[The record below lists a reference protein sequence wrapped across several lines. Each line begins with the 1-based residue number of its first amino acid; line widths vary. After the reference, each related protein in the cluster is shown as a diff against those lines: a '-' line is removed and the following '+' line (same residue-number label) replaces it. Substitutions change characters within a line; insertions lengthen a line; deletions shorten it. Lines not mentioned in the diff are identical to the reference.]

1 MRSRTD
7 KAIREALGDFLGI
20 LEYKARHGVMSVDD
34 VRVILDA
41 IEAAGGVRAT
51 VKDLA
56 GYYNQSED
64 NVRHVIHR
72 NLLPAPRRM
81 VYYDFGS
88 FRDKV
93 PARWRSTGS
102 TIRTANQPAIRSGA
116 I

>member
-34 VRVILDA
+34 VRVILGA

-56 GYYNQSED
+56 GYYRQSED
-64 NVRHVIHR
+64 NVRHVLHR
-72 NLLPAPRRM
+72 TPMPAPSRQ
-81 VYYDFGS
+81 VYYDFGAFRENVPLRWTNKGS
-88 FRDKV
+88 F
-93 PARWRSTGS
+93 PAD
-102 TIRTANQPAIRSGA
+102 
-116 I
+116 

>member
-56 GYYNQSED
+56 GYYRQSED
-64 NVRHVIHR
+64 ER
-72 NLLPAPRRM
+72 N
-81 VYYDFGS
+81 G
-88 FRDKV
+88 
-93 PARWRSTGS
+93 
-102 TIRTANQPAIRSGA
+102 
-116 I
+116 

>member
-1 MRSRTD
+1 MNERTEQ
-7 KAIREALGDFLGI
+7 AIRDALGDFLGI
-20 LEYKARHGVMSVDD
+20 LEHKVRQGSINSED
-34 VRVILDA
+34 VRTILRT
-41 IEAAGGVRAT
+41 IEASGGVRAT

-88 FRDKV
+88 FRERV
-93 PARWRSTGS
+93 PDRWTKRSSEPGD
-102 TIRTANQPAIRSGA
+102 
-116 I
+116 